1 MPYRRTIAWLLLL
14 AVVTAANL
22 HLPALQVVAWTRML
36 VEYSHDRSLSEAVEM
51 TFDGE
56 HPCPM
61 CQSIKA
67 AATNHADT
75 TALDGVS
82 SPQPLYAPAPA
93 TAWIHTLV
101 PLARLDLSATASVRT
116 SHQPPVPPP
125 RSANA

>member
-1 MPYRRTIAWLLLL
+1 MPLRRPIAWLLLL
-14 AVVTAANL
+14 SVLVTANL
-22 HLPALQVVAWTRML
+22 HLPALQVVAWARML
-36 VEYSHDRSLSEAVEM
+36 VEYSHNRSLSEAVEM

-61 CQSIKA
+61 CQSIEA
-67 AATNHADT
+67 AATNQADT
-75 TALDGVS
+75 TALDSAS

-101 PLARLDLSATASVRT
+101 PLARLNLPTTASVHT
-116 SHQPPVPPP
+116 AHQPPVPPP